1 MGSSEGKAEERI
13 VAFRLKL
20 SGRAV
25 REVGEA
31 YEWYEAQSEGLGLE
45 YSAAL
50 ELQLRR
56 LEQAPLLYAEIVPG
70 VRRTLLPRFPY
81 AVFFAV
87 KDDLVHVLA
96 VIHNARNPK
105 RWPPGKA
112 R

>member
-1 MGSSEGKAEERI
+1 M
-13 VAFRLKL
+13 AFRLKF

-31 YEWYEAQSEGLGLE
+31 HEWYEGQSEGLGLE
-45 YSAAL
+45 YVAAL

-56 LEQAPLLYAEIVPG
+56 LEQAPLLYAQVVPG
-70 VRRTLLPRFPY
+70 VRRTFLPRFPY
-81 AVFFAV
+81 AVFFTV
-87 KDDLVHVLA
+87 IGDLVQILA

-105 RWPPGKA
+105 RWPGGKA

>member
-1 MGSSEGKAEERI
+1 MGSGEREAEERI
-13 VAFRLKL
+13 VAYRLTF

-31 YEWYEAQSEGLGLE
+31 HEWYEVQSEGLGAE
-45 YSAAL
+45 YEAAL

-56 LEQAPLLYAEIVPG
+56 LEQAPLLYPEIVSG

-81 AVFFAV
+81 AVFFTV
-87 KDDLVHVLA
+87 KDDLVHILA

-105 RWPPGKA
+105 RWPA
-112 R
+112 RTAR